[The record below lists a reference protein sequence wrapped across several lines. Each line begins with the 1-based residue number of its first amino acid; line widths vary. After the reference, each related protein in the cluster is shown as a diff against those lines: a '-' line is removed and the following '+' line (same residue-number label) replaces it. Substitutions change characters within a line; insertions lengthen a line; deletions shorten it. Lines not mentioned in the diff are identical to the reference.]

1 MKYARIA
8 VDGATRWGIVRGHK
22 LQLIDGSPYDGGQ
35 ITETLH
41 KLADVR
47 LLAPVTPSKIF
58 CLGRNYQDHRAEM
71 GYEHD
76 GAPSVFMKGST
87 TIIGPGDDIVLPP
100 LSLSTHVEH
109 EAELAIVIGKP
120 ARFVS
125 ADDALTY
132 ILGYTCANDVSARDL
147 QRGDPHPTRGKG
159 FDTFCPVGPWIETE
173 LDPISGVRL
182 RCSVNGEI
190 RQDASTADMTYGIP
204 FLIEYLTSFATL
216 LPGDLL
222 LTGSPGNSAPLR
234 PGDHIEIDIDG
245 IGTFTNGVVGA
256 DRP

>member
-87 TIIGPGDDIVLPP
+87 TIIGQAITSCCLRSACPHT
-100 LSLSTHVEH
+100 LST
-109 EAELAIVIGKP
+109 
-120 ARFVS
+120 
-125 ADDALTY
+125 
-132 ILGYTCANDVSARDL
+132 
-147 QRGDPHPTRGKG
+147 
-159 FDTFCPVGPWIETE
+159 
-173 LDPISGVRL
+173 RL
-182 RCSVNGEI
+182 SWRS
-190 RQDASTADMTYGIP
+190 
-204 FLIEYLTSFATL
+204 
-216 LPGDLL
+216 
-222 LTGSPGNSAPLR
+222 
-234 PGDHIEIDIDG
+234 
-245 IGTFTNGVVGA
+245 
-256 DRP
+256 